1 MNRMAESTLKN
12 RGDERGFTLI
22 ELLWVATLTVLLVAT
37 MGMLVIVAARQ
48 QPRISDRAA
57 SIQEGRAL
65 VERFTR
71 EFREGVV
78 IEQSPVPTASQITF
92 RTYVRSTACG
102 ESTELAPD
110 QPAILCRVTY
120 SCSGGTCL
128 RAENTLTGPATDEPV
143 VLVEGLAGDE
153 IFSYAPHV
161 SNPESVGVRLA
172 FPAEGGDDA
181 VTISDGASLRNTP

>member
-1 MNRMAESTLKN
+1 MTMPERVPNIR
-12 RGDERGFTLI
+12 RDERGLTLV
-22 ELLWVATLTVLLVAT
+22 ELLWVATLTIVLLGT

-71 EFREGVV
+71 ELREGVLV
-78 IEQSPVPTASQITF
+78 EQSPAPSASQITF

-102 ESTELAPD
+102 ESTQLPPNEPSI
-110 QPAILCRVTY
+110 QCRVTY
-120 SCSGGTCL
+120 SCSAGACS
-128 RAENTLTGPATDEPV
+128 RAENTLDEPATDEPV
-143 VLVEGLAGDE
+143 QIVVGLASSE
-153 IFSYAPHV
+153 VFTYAPSV
-161 SNPESVGVRLA
+161 TDTESVGVRLV

-181 VTISDGASLRNTP
+181 ITISDGASLRNAQ